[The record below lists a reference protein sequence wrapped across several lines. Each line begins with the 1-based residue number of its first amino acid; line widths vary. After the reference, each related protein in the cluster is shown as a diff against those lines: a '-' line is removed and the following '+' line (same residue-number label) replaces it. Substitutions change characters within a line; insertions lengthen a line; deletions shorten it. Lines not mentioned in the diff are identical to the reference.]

1 MARFRERRCVSGQGQ
16 GVVTAKA
23 GTGEGYGT
31 QGGKGANRERMVKN
45 RVVVVMVSVVS
56 HALRA
61 VEAWSLIRQGGRPMR
76 GSTALKLGGAGLAS
90 TPDYQC
96 PWALEGV
103 LQQESLRLR

>member
-1 MARFRERRCVSGQGQ
+1 M
-16 GVVTAKA
+16 
-23 GTGEGYGT
+23 
-31 QGGKGANRERMVKN
+31 NRERMVEN
-45 RVVVVMVSVVS
+45 RVVVVMVTVVT

-96 PWALEGV
+96 SWALEGV
-103 LQQESLRLR
+103 MQQESLRLR